1 MKFLYIFILLF
12 SANIIN
18 ANNQDKTYVFN
29 CNKELNFVANIGG
42 GEAWLFMPQKTL
54 NYKAQDSKK
63 CDKFVDG
70 DDFIGI
76 KGQVAFVKIGE
87 QTYHCTNN
95 PKEAVFESAKLRGFD
110 FMALGNEP
118 GWTLLI
124 KGNEIFYNG
133 DYGSNYHRFKNA
145 IMMTNQEKRF
155 SIFKAKKDSHAITL
169 KLEGKKC
176 NDTMNDD
183 TFETTVSIELD
194 SKTLNGCGKSLH

>member
-12 SANIIN
+12 SANILN
-18 ANNQDKTYVFN
+18 ANNQDRTYVFN
-29 CNKELNFVANIGG
+29 CNKELSFVANIGG

-133 DYGSNYHRFKNA
+133 DYGSTYHRFKNA
-145 IMMTNQEKRF
+145 KLTINQEEKN
-155 SIFKAKKDSHAITL
+155 SIYEANLDTHKIVLKLQAKKCS
-169 KLEGKKC
+169 
-176 NDTMNDD
+176 DTMADE
-183 TFETTVSIELD
+183 TYETTVNIEID
-194 SKTLNGCGKSLH
+194 GKKLNGCGKSLH